1 MKAIDNTVKNAIL
14 VKLGESVLIVYDKPK
29 EKIARIFAKA
39 CEKYGAKVSLVKI
52 KQGGETKREPPKT
65 VEKMMGESDVVLGI
79 TTISL
84 THTQAV
90 RNAKKKGARIA
101 TMPGITEK
109 MSPALGVDY
118 KKMLSLCKKLKE
130 RFENA
135 KCAHIATKRGTDISV
150 YFKGRRVSMDDGL
163 LDKPNTLHNLPAG
176 EVGVAP
182 LEDSAN
188 GKIVVDICMVGI
200 ERLRSP
206 ITIYVKDGRITRITG
221 KTDAVE
227 LKKIFKKAGKNS
239 KTIAEFAIGANKRA
253 KPIGKV
259 LNDEKAYG
267 TCHFAFGDN
276 ISLGGKNRSNVHLDG
291 VVNKPTIWFDDKLIM
306 KDGEL
311 IV

>member
-1 MKAIDNTVKNAIL
+1 MKVIDNTVKNAIL
-14 VKLGESVLIVYDKPK
+14 IKPRESVLIVYDKPK
-29 EKIARIFAKA
+29 EKIAGIFANS
-39 CEKYGAKVSLVKI
+39 CENYGAKVSLVKI
-52 KQGGETKREPPKT
+52 KQGEETKREPPKD
-65 VEKMMGESDVVLGI
+65 VEEMMGKSDVVLGI

-90 RNAKKKGARIA
+90 RNAKKRGARIA

-109 MSPALGVDY
+109 MFPALGVDY
-118 KKMLSLCKKLKE
+118 KKMLSLCKKLNQK
-130 RFENA
+130 FEKA
-135 KCAHIATKRGTDISV
+135 ECAHITTKRGTDISV
-150 YFKGRRVSMDDGL
+150 RFKGRRVSMDDGL

-182 LEDSAN
+182 FERYAN

-200 ERLRSP
+200 EQLRNP
-206 ITIYVKDGRITRITG
+206 ITIHVKKGRITKITG
-221 KTDAVE
+221 KNDAAK
-227 LKKIFKKAGKNS
+227 LKGIFKKADKNS
-239 KTIAEFAIGANKRA
+239 KTIAEFAIGTNKKA

-291 VVNKPTIWFDDKLIM
+291 VVNRPTIWFDDKLIM
-306 KDGEL
+306 KDGKL